1 MAELKTT
8 AEWRQIAK
16 QQHYRDEQ
24 VPHHNLVS
32 AIEDIDTL
40 LAENQKM
47 REALQWYADEKN
59 WKERNEGN
67 DYYGWFFTSNCR
79 EDEGQRA
86 REALKTV
93 NAERTDSDAQT

>member
-8 AEWRQIAK
+8 AEFRRKVRSMVNFQFV
-16 QQHYRDEQ
+16 DG
-24 VPHHNLVS
+24 LLD
-32 AIEDIDTL
+32 DIDTL

-86 REALKTV
+86 REALEQKR
-93 NAERTDSDAQT
+93 ERT